1 MIEGSFSSFL
11 GNMIAISIGLFG
23 LCGTLIGL
31 VWGFTQF
38 ISRGRQM
45 SDLEFTNFIQES
57 SSIIKY
63 SILACLIF
71 MAVSLFSAAAFISGD
86 LIVEVPYIGLF
97 AVTSILLFL
106 SIIFFIIGMIFLVYV
121 FLRVWRSIVYHLRR
135 M

>member
-1 MIEGSFSSFL
+1 
-11 GNMIAISIGLFG
+11 MIAISIGLFG

>member
-1 MIEGSFSSFL
+1 
-11 GNMIAISIGLFG
+11 MIAISIGLFG

-97 AVTSILLFL
+97 AVASILLFL

>member
-97 AVTSILLFL
+97 AVASILLFL